1 MAATLVMS
9 ACRGGGAK
17 TPRPH
22 MGPDTARVVVSA
34 QYARNFSVTELRPG
48 VRLLTVSNAES
59 SHPTPYRYA
68 LIAEGAPSDSIP
80 QGYEPLRVPMQR
92 IICMTS
98 LQLAS
103 FIALDE
109 TERVCGITSTRH
121 LFNKSMQQQLESG
134 QTAQIG
140 IEGNFDHETIIA
152 TGPQLILISP
162 SKRGGYDVLTESGL
176 PLMPHLGYQ
185 EPTPLGQAEWIKVA
199 GMLTG
204 REAEANRYF
213 DCVRSNYEKL
223 AQGVRDLPDDVERPT
238 VMSGD
243 MKGGHWYATGGR
255 SYLARIFEDAGA
267 RYFLADNED
276 TGGVNL
282 DFETVYAQGAEA
294 EYWRISNSFQG
305 EFTYQALS
313 AQDSRFADFRAYR
326 ERKVIYCNMS
336 QRPFY
341 ESFPVRPDLL
351 LADFVHIFHPT
362 LLPGHRPQYYS
373 LLE

>member
-1 MAATLVMS
+1 MAAVLIMS
-9 ACRGGGAK
+9 ACRGGGSK
-17 TPRPH
+17 TPLPPK
-22 MGPDTARVVVSA
+22 GPETASVTVSA
-34 QYARNFSVTELRPG
+34 EYAHNFSVTELRPG
-48 VRLLTVSNAES
+48 VRLLTIGKTQG
-59 SHPTPYRYA
+59 SHPATYRYA
-68 LIAEGAPSDSIP
+68 LISDGAQADSIP
-80 QGYEPLRVPMQR
+80 QGYEPLRVPMKR

-103 FIALDE
+103 FIALNE
-109 TERVCGITSTRH
+109 TRRICGITSTRH

-134 QTAQIG
+134 ETTQIG

-152 TGPQLILISP
+152 IDPELILISQ
-162 SKRGGYDVLTESGL
+162 SKRGGYDVLTESEL

-204 REAEANRYF
+204 READANVYF
-213 DCVRSNYEKL
+213 DSVRSNYEKL
-223 AQGVRDLPDDVERPT
+223 AESVRNLSADVERPT

-267 RYFLADNED
+267 QYFLADNED

-305 EFTYQALS
+305 QFTYQALS

-336 QRPFY
+336 ARPFY

-351 LADFVHIFHPT
+351 LADFVKIFHPSV
-362 LLPGHRPQYYS
+362 LPGHKPQYYS